1 MNAAFPAS
9 VFQLDNGLTLI
20 HQEIPTTPVVVAD
33 VWVRAGAHLEKEP
46 CFGMAHFLEHMIFK
60 GTATL
65 APGVFD
71 QKIENRGGVTN
82 AATSHDYAH
91 YSLTTAAVHLEDT
104 LPHLG
109 ELLLNA
115 AIPEDEFSRERDVVL
130 EEIRQAHDD
139 PDWIGFHAL
148 ISSVYQHHPYGRSVL
163 GSEQELMQQ
172 SPELMRCFHRNHYQP
187 ENMTVVIVGG
197 IAEESAVKLVMR
209 TFVDFGDRV
218 ARPVLEALR
227 TSPELRSGSQSET
240 GWVHTGDRS
249 YNSPE
254 KKEVTPVIAG
264 IRRQEL
270 HLPRLEQ
277 ARLLMAW
284 TGPGVE
290 QVCTSYGLDLLSVL
304 LAEGRTSRL
313 VRDLREE
320 QQLVQGI
327 CSNFSLQRDAS
338 LFTITAWLE
347 PENVERVESLIR
359 LHLNDLISN
368 PISEQELTRCQRLL
382 CNDYAFSTE
391 TPNQLAGLYGYYN
404 TIAQAELA
412 VTYPWQI
419 QSYSAKKLQ
428 ELAQEYLSPNHYAV
442 TVLKPC

>member
-1 MNAAFPAS
+1 MFPAS
-9 VFQLDNGLTLI
+9 VFKLDNGLTLI

-33 VWVRAGAHLEKEP
+33 VWVRAGAHLEPEP

-91 YSLTTAAVHLEDT
+91 YTLTTAAVHLEET

-115 AIPEDEFSRERDVVL
+115 AIPEDEFTRERDVVL
-130 EEIRQAHDD
+130 EEIRQAQDD

-172 SPELMRCFHRNHYQP
+172 SPEVMRCFHRAYYQP

-197 IAEESAVKLVMR
+197 ISEESAVKLVNR
-209 TFVDFGDRV
+209 TFVDFAQRCCDC
-218 ARPVLEALR
+218 
-227 TSPELRSGSQSET
+227 PEQQ
-240 GWVHTGDRS
+240 
-249 YNSPE
+249 
-254 KKEVTPVIAG
+254 EVTKPIIAG

-270 HLPRLEQ
+270 DLPRLEQ

-284 TGPGVE
+284 TAPGVE
-290 QVCTSYGLDLLSVL
+290 ELRTSYGLDLLSVL

-313 VRDLREE
+313 VRDLRED

-327 CSNFSLQRDAS
+327 CSNFSLQRDSS

-347 PENVERVESLIR
+347 PENLEQVESLIR
-359 LHLNDLISN
+359 LHLNDLISSG
-368 PISEQELTRCQRLL
+368 ISQQELIRCQRLL

-442 TVLKPC
+442 TVLKPF

>member
-9 VFQLDNGLTLI
+9 VFKLDNGLTLI

-60 GTATL
+60 GTPTL

-172 SPELMRCFHRNHYQP
+172 SPELMRSFHRTHYQP

-197 IAEESAVKLVMR
+197 IAEESAVKLVSR
-209 TFVDFGDRV
+209 TFVDFAEPCCDC
-218 ARPVLEALR
+218 
-227 TSPELRSGSQSET
+227 
-240 GWVHTGDRS
+240 
-249 YNSPE
+249 PE
-254 KKEVTPVIAG
+254 KKEVTKPVIAG

-284 TGPGVE
+284 TAPGVE
-290 QVCTSYGLDLLSVL
+290 QLCTSYGLDLLSVL

-347 PENVERVESLIR
+347 PENLERVESLIR

-368 PISEQELTRCQRLL
+368 RISEQELTRCQRLL

-419 QSYSAKKLQ
+419 QSYSPKKLQ